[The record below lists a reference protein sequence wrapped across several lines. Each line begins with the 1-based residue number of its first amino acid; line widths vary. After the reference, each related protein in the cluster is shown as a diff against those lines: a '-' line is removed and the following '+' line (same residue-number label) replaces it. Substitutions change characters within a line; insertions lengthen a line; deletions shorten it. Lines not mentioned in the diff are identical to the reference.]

1 MCVCVWRLTEGKA
14 VMPGNAE
21 AKSQGSASPRRADG
35 RVGSAGA
42 EGPLSLILSCTC
54 KICAACEMPW
64 QRSTSFNS
72 SCTPERPTPLP
83 RPASCFC
90 KGSPGIKTSL
100 GRVATPATVKTRRL
114 RRCDVAERN

>member
-1 MCVCVWRLTEGKA
+1 MCVCVCVQRLTEGKA

-54 KICAACEMPW
+54 KICAACETPW

-72 SCTPERPTPLP
+72 SCTPQRPLP

-90 KGSPGIKTSL
+90 KGSPGIKTS
-100 GRVATPATVKTRRL
+100 RR
-114 RRCDVAERN
+114 